1 MSTKKPTSGGK
12 NNPKQNRNA
21 LPPGVTKKRKPTGFI
36 ETTGYKPNW
45 LETGPLDPE
54 MLPDPLLEDDSPLS
68 ADEFEALQQ
77 ALQGFYQQEALDHP
91 EDAPVPP
98 VVAEVAAPV
107 AEPVVEP
114 AEPPAEGA
122 LPEDPA
128 PEDQPAPDQPPAP
141 EAWIQPLLADDALSA
156 GVARPLTVAPPV
168 PVVDD
173 VFEDETDIIEEEAV
187 AEPPLAIEPAVA
199 AAVVEPPAPA
209 KPRRQQAE
217 RSGPR
222 RRRDRLGLGLLF
234 ISLLLLGAAALV
246 YYVNPFS
253 RLALGAASLAR
264 PVASSDSASPATGS
278 GNWCVQGEFQ
288 AASAAPVALVDGG
301 AGGDLLGED
310 GIFSVEQVIPRPG
323 AYEWQVI
330 DCDNPELIFPPAPA
344 WITTTAAD
352 QPVTF
357 TFDSNESADPLFFP
371 IPFVVSALDAAE
383 DYRLVG
389 DFQGWNPD
397 DASGRLEQINIGL
410 YQQVRRIARAGSY
423 EGYVIAGNRRQAI
436 DAYGRTT
443 EPIPFA
449 FETERNGDYVVFLV
463 DTDRGRASVIYDMP
477 PLLASLSYGRGHLI
491 LSLTLAGLSLLLLL
505 GLMARY
511 LVLHNRRLQLDSGC
525 PRCGRSE
532 LMRIARRSSDRF
544 LHIFGIPA
552 YRYRCRHC
560 TWEGSRLSESGETVS
575 PGISTSRFS
584 GD

>member
-12 NNPKQNRNA
+12 NNPKQNRNS
-21 LPPGVTKKRKPTGFI
+21 LPPGVTKKRKSTGFI

-91 EDAPVPP
+91 EDAPAPP

-107 AEPVVEP
+107 AEPVAEP
-114 AEPPAEGA
+114 AEMSVEVA
-122 LPEDPA
+122 LPEDQSEA
-128 PEDQPAPDQPPAP
+128 DQPPTA
-141 EAWIQPLLADDALSA
+141 EAWIQPLLADDAPMPGAARSFEIPPPAL
-156 GVARPLTVAPPV
+156 VA
-168 PVVDD
+168 DG
-173 VFEDETDIIEEEAV
+173 VFEDEADVVEDEAV
-187 AEPPLAIEPAVA
+187 DEAPLEIEPAVA

-209 KPRRQQAE
+209 TPRRQRAE

-222 RRRDRLGLGLLF
+222 QRRDRLGLGLLF
-234 ISLLLLGAAALV
+234 FSLLLLGAAALV

-264 PVASSDSASPATGS
+264 PVASPDSASPATGS
-278 GNWCVQGEFQ
+278 GNWCVQGGFQ
-288 AASAAPVALVDGG
+288 AASAAPVPLVDSG
-301 AGGDLLGED
+301 ASGDLLAED

-330 DCDNPELIFPPAPA
+330 DCDNHDLIFPTAPA
-344 WITTTAAD
+344 WVTTTAAD
-352 QPVTF
+352 EPVTF

-443 EPIPFA
+443 APIPFA

-491 LSLTLAGLSLLLLL
+491 LSLTLAGLSMLLLL
-505 GLMARY
+505 GLLARY
-511 LVLHNRRLQLDSGC
+511 LVLHNRGLQLASGC

-532 LMRIARRSSDRF
+532 LMRIARHSSDRF
-544 LHIFGIPA
+544 LHVFGIPA